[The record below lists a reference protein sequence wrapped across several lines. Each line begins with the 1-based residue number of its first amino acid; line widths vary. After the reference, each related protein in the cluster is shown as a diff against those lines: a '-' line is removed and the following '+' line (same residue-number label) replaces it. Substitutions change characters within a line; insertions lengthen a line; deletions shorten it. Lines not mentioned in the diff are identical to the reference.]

1 MSYGIY
7 MFATLT
13 VKPISMYTNQNLKKD
28 CRLGREPIG
37 KVLVMQDLTNV

>member
-1 MSYGIY
+1 MY

-13 VKPISMYTNQNLKKD
+13 VKPISMYTSQNLKRD

-37 KVLVMQDLTNV
+37 KVLVLQDLTYV